1 MTREEL
7 IAQIQQKRSYLCIGL
22 DTDLEKIPTHLQ
34 SRRDT
39 VFECNR
45 QIIDATADLCVA
57 YKINTA
63 FYEAMGLAGWEAMQR
78 TVDYIPDSHFK
89 IADAKRGDIGNTSS
103 QYAKAFF
110 EVLNFDAITVA
121 PYMGEDSIRPFLEYE
136 NKWTIVLALT
146 SNKGSS
152 DFQQQKIGE
161 EWL

>member
-34 SRRDT
+34 SRRDA
-39 VFECNR
+39 VFEFNR

-78 TVDYIPDSHFK
+78 TIDHIP
-89 IADAKRGDIGNTSS
+89 A
-103 QYAKAFF
+103 
-110 EVLNFDAITVA
+110 
-121 PYMGEDSIRPFLEYE
+121 SILPLRMRSGVTLGIPPHSMPKLFLS
-136 NKWTIVLALT
+136 A
-146 SNKGSS
+146 
-152 DFQQQKIGE
+152 
-161 EWL
+161 